1 MQRLMSHLSLIV
13 VFFLCSTTLW
23 AVEATKEGALNF
35 VKSTVDNAVSDLEAQ
50 KDSIQNNT
58 RAIYPL
64 IDRVVLPHFDFEL
77 MAKSVLGRSW
87 NDATPQQQAAFVK
100 EFRALL
106 VRTYAVSLVE
116 SAGTQVT
123 VSYDNRVIL
132 REGKRVTALVK
143 TKVARKGKAT
153 VAIDYDIYFNPSKNT
168 WQVFNITAEGVSLVT
183 NYRGQYADKIKTV
196 GIDGLV
202 KELNN
207 LNVKEQK

>member
-1 MQRLMSHLSLIV
+1 MQRILSRFSLIV
-13 VFFLCSTTLW
+13 IFLLFSVSSW
-23 AVEATKEGALNF
+23 ATDATKEGALNF
-35 VKSTVDNAVSDLEAQ
+35 IKSTVDSAVSELEAQ
-50 KDSIQNNT
+50 KDSIQTNT

-64 IDRVVLPHFDFEL
+64 IDRMVLPHFDFEL

-87 NDATPQQQAAFVK
+87 NDANPQQQAAFVK

-123 VSYDNRVIL
+123 VSYDNNVLL
-132 REGKRVTALVK
+132 REGKRVMALVK

-153 VAIDYDIYFNPSKNT
+153 VAIDYDIYFNLDKKT

-183 NYRGQYADKIKTV
+183 NYRGQYADKIRSV
-196 GIDGLV
+196 GIDGLI
-202 KELNN
+202 KELNSLN
-207 LNVKEQK
+207 LKEQK

>member
-1 MQRLMSHLSLIV
+1 MQRLLSYLVIVFLI
-13 VFFLCSTTLW
+13 FTPPAW
-23 AVEATKEGALNF
+23 AASATKEGALAF
-35 VKSTVDNAVSDLEAQ
+35 VKSTVDGAVSELEAQ
-50 KDSIQNNT
+50 KDAIQNNT

-116 SAGTQVT
+116 SAGTQV
-123 VSYDNRVIL
+123 
-132 REGKRVTALVK
+132 
-143 TKVARKGKAT
+143 ARKGKAT
-153 VAIDYDIYFNPSKNT
+153 VAIDYDIYFNPDKNT

-196 GIDGLV
+196 GIDGLI
-202 KELNN
+202 KELNS
-207 LNVKEQK
+207 LNTKEQK

>member
-1 MQRLMSHLSLIV
+1 MQRLLSYLVIVFLI
-13 VFFLCSTTLW
+13 FTPPAW
-23 AVEATKEGALNF
+23 AASATKEGALAF
-35 VKSTVDNAVSDLEAQ
+35 VKSTVDDAVSELEAQ
-50 KDSIQNNT
+50 KDAIQNNT

-123 VSYDNRVIL
+123 VSYDNNVTF
-132 REGKRVTALVK
+132 REGKRAMALVR
-143 TKVARKGKAT
+143 TKVVRKGKVT
-153 VAIDYDIYFNPSKNT
+153 VAIDYDIYFNPDKNT

-196 GIDGLV
+196 GIDGLI
-202 KELNN
+202 KELNS
-207 LNVKEQK
+207 LNTKEQK

>member
-1 MQRLMSHLSLIV
+1 MPRLMSYLVV
-13 VFFLCSTTLW
+13 VFLIFSSSAW
-23 AVEATKEGALNF
+23 ADSATKEGALNF
-35 VKSTVDNAVSDLEAQ
+35 VKTTVDRAIGELEVQRDA
-50 KDSIQNNT
+50 IQNNT

-77 MAKSVLGRSW
+77 MSKSVLGRSW

-123 VSYDNRVIL
+123 VSYDNNVTF
-132 REGKRVTALVK
+132 REGKRAMALVK
-143 TKVARKGKAT
+143 TKVARKGKAV
-153 VAIDYDIYFNPSKNT
+153 VAIDYDIYFNPDKNT

-183 NYRGQYADKIKTV
+183 NYRGQYADKIQSI
-196 GIDGLV
+196 GIDGLI
-202 KELNN
+202 KELNS

>member
-1 MQRLMSHLSLIV
+1 MQRLMSRLSLILV
-13 VFFLCSTTLW
+13 LLLGSATLW
-23 AVEATKEGALNF
+23 AVEATKEGALGF
-35 VKSTVDNAVSDLEAQ
+35 IKSTVNNAVSELEAQ
-50 KDSIQNNT
+50 KDSVQNNT

-123 VSYDNRVIL
+123 VSYDNNVIL

-143 TKVARKGKAT
+143 TKVVRKGKAT
-153 VAIDYDIYFNPSKNT
+153 VAIDYDIYFNPDKNT

-202 KELNN
+202 KELNS
-207 LNVKEQK
+207 LNTKEQK